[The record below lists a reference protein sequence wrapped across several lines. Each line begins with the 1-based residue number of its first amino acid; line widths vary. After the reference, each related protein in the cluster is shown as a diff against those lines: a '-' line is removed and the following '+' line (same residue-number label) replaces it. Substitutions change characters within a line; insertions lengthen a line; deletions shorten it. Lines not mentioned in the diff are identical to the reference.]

1 MEGFNGEF
9 AILDIELFNNI
20 DKALEDNDYKYQAE
34 VLIEVANRKMLD
46 DFDIIRTTS
55 IMASIICNLDEDISY
70 ADDGFPSEECNVMKM
85 SDEIQD
91 MLYDGLEKEK
101 VMDFI
106 KNELIFRE
114 RYELLNEINKN
125 EKNS

>member
-34 VLIEVANRKMLD
+34 VLVEVANRKMLD

-70 ADDGFPSEECNVMKM
+70 GKDGFPSEDCNVMKM